1 MFHTPAKLLKEMV
14 SVNMAYDKIKAIKWL
29 HIYKN
34 SACQEAMNFY
44 GPNNIV
50 SKMHKAKMFP
60 VIQG

>member
-1 MFHTPAKLLKEMV
+1 
-14 SVNMAYDKIKAIKWL
+14 MAYDKIKAIKWL

-34 SACQEAMNFY
+34 SAYQEAMNFY

-60 VIQG
+60 VIQGWINSAIIIEVDAPLF